1 MKGSERNRS
10 DGPDCDHERGD
21 GHERDRDRGESHSL
35 RGPVDRSALI
45 TIRDEF
51 ESREPLSTATLDDF
65 VNPTVLEVELDDGL
79 LDADAARIDVRW
91 TTAGDYKFHYTDSAD
106 RNHRWGN
113 HPHDDDYVRVSG
125 TEHYHPPPDATSD
138 PEAVEDSC
146 IDQSPEKLVTWAVL
160 KLWRAAYHRESLDAL
175 NSATNPP

>member
-1 MKGSERNRS
+1 MKGSERDRGHEGS
-10 DGPDCDHERGD
+10 HDHERKP
-21 GHERDRDRGESHSL
+21 GHRESHSL

-51 ESREPLSTATLDDF
+51 ESREPLSTTALDDF

-91 TTAGDYKFHYTDSAD
+91 TTRGDYKFHYTDSAD

-113 HPHDDDYVRVSG
+113 HPHDDDYVRVPE
-125 TEHYHPPPDATSD
+125 TERYHPPPNASSD
-138 PEAVEDSC
+138 PEAVEASC